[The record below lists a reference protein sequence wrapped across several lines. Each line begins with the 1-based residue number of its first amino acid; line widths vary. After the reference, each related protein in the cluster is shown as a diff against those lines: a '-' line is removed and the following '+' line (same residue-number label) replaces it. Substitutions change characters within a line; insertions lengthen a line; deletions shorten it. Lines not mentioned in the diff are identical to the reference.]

1 MLPVKFEN
9 LKSGTILE
17 TITKIMEAL
26 AREEFDP
33 MLLEI
38 LATAEKKE
46 LEKLAISLTKKAGEI
61 DSTRERDI
69 LLRGVQSI
77 RFALK
82 IRNF

>member
-1 MLPVKFEN
+1 M
-9 LKSGTILE
+9 E
-17 TITKIMEAL
+17 TITKLMEAL
-26 AREEFDP
+26 ARGDFDP

-46 LEKLAISLTKKAGEI
+46 LEELENSLTKKTEEFIGA
-61 DSTRERDI
+61 RKRDI
-69 LLRGVQSI
+69 LLRGVQST